1 MKMMAH
7 VAPTW
12 FVVVKQVLALLPLG
26 ALVRVLPG
34 AAPPITLIH
43 RGTPQPLELDYARL
57 QEEVASRTLLAITD
71 AEAAL
76 LHPAITDSEPPSSTR

>member
-1 MKMMAH
+1 MKAD
-7 VAPTW
+7 AD
-12 FVVVKQVLALLPLG
+12 LLSASFNATIAKWLTEWNF
-26 ALVRVLPG
+26 PG